1 MRLNALTIALG
12 VNLAAAGALAWL
24 WSDADRFRWIEPGA
38 LPPALEDVIV
48 APVSE
53 PPDVSRHRE
62 TLERPLFSSSRR
74 IAPRAPASAEAQQAV
89 DPLKDI
95 RLLGT
100 YGAGDRGGIVVV
112 RGGKVERMPVGTSI
126 GEWKVA
132 GEEGRGAA
140 LVRANGE
147 RRKLELSLNT
157 ATPSPPA
164 GAGKTGGPPDAAQ
177 ARAASAVVAGESD
190 PRPAQPGPATATPVA
205 GQTDEVRQR
214 LERERTERINARRA
228 KRGLPP
234 LTAQ

>member
-24 WSDADRFRWIEPGA
+24 WSDADRSRWVEPVA
-38 LPPALEDVIV
+38 LPPAIEDVIV
-48 APVSE
+48 APASE
-53 PPDVSRHRE
+53 LSDVSRYRE
-62 TLERPLFSSSRR
+62 TLERPLFASSRR
-74 IAPRAPASAEAQQAV
+74 IAPRAPASAEAQEAV
-89 DPLKDI
+89 DPLKDV

-112 RGGKVERMPVGTSI
+112 RGGKLERIAVGARI
-126 GEWKVA
+126 GDWKVT

-147 RRKLELSLNT
+147 RRKLELALNT
-157 ATPSPPA
+157 ATPSLPA
-164 GAGKTGGPPDAAQ
+164 GAGKAGGPSDAAQ
-177 ARAASAVVAGESD
+177 VPAASTVAAGQRD
-190 PRPAQPGPATATPVA
+190 PRPAQPSPAAATPVM

-234 LTAQ
+234 VTTQ